1 MTRKILLFTALPLLI
16 LMLLPSCSL
25 PKYSFTGTNI
35 NYDLIKTIQI
45 DKGANSAP
53 YGWAPMEALL
63 NNKLQDVYANQ
74 TRLRL
79 VKRGGDLH
87 VAGEITGYDQYNKGI
102 SADGYASQVQLRMT
116 VNIRFTNAKT
126 NVNWEKQFSATS
138 QYDAT
143 QQLTAVQERLV
154 TEMVNDICD
163 QIFNATVGD
172 W

>member
-45 DKGANSAP
+45 DKVANRAP

-163 QIFNATVGD
+163 QIFNATVCD